1 MEAEQRRAA
10 KEQMIAL
17 MQTGHRWQEAVAKA
31 GLQVSRSTAYRLL
44 RQVRSRGEAAFEDG
58 RHGHPAKLR
67 TDERAWL
74 EAYCH
79 TSPGT
84 PSRVVQTA
92 FQERFGIQISL
103 GYLNQV
109 RANLGLGSRT
119 HEVEKKTR
127 FVPAKSNPSGKRV
140 PGDCSWLRQP
150 RRLVCS
156 PRWKSPRLRVH
167 PVAIRAWRIFQRG
180 LVTCWCERCSFSG
193 QSDWIA
199 HGICAATQVMGW
211 ACSRADL
218 GPMDISTPNASS
230 HRSLKRTERTPSRM
244 GSHSGQRACGT
255 HRPLQHKRWS
265 LSTTS
270 MGTASLSTLTR

>member
-17 MQTGHRWQEAVAKA
+17 MQTGHRWQEASAQA

-44 RQVRSRGEAAFEDG
+44 RQVRSRGKAAFEDG
-58 RHGHPAKLR
+58 RHGHPVKLR

-109 RANLGLGSRT
+109 HAGNRRVCVYSQW
-119 HEVEKKTR
+119 R
-127 FVPAKSNPSGKRV
+127 FA
-140 PGDCSWLRQP
+140 PGASCS
-150 RRLVCS
+150 
-156 PRWKSPRLRVH
+156 
-167 PVAIRAWRIFQRG
+167 A
-180 LVTCWCERCSFSG
+180 
-193 QSDWIA
+193 
-199 HGICAATQVMGW
+199 
-211 ACSRADL
+211 
-218 GPMDISTPNASS
+218 PMEPTN
-230 HRSLKRTERTPSRM
+230 R
-244 GSHSGQRACGT
+244 
-255 HRPLQHKRWS
+255 
-265 LSTTS
+265 
-270 MGTASLSTLTR
+270 

>member
-1 MEAEQRRAA
+1 M
-10 KEQMIAL
+10 
-17 MQTGHRWQEAVAKA
+17 
-31 GLQVSRSTAYRLL
+31 
-44 RQVRSRGEAAFEDG
+44 RSRGKAAFEDG

-74 EAYCH
+74 ETYCH

-119 HEVEKKTR
+119 HEGEKKTR
-127 FVPAKSNPSGKRV
+127 FVLAKSNPSGKRV
-140 PGDCSWLRQP
+140 QGDCSWLRQP
-150 RRLVCS
+150 RRLACS
-156 PRWKSPRLRVH
+156 PRWKLPCLRVL
-167 PVAIRAWRIFQRG
+167 PVAIRAWRTFQRG
-180 LVTCWCERCSFSG
+180 LVTCWCEPCSFSG
-193 QSDWIA
+193 RSDWIA
-199 HGICAATQVMGW
+199 HGICAATRVMGW
-211 ACSRADL
+211 ACSRADPGL
-218 GPMDISTPNASS
+218 WIFL
-230 HRSLKRTERTPSRM
+230 HRTLPLEDSLKRTERTPSRM
-244 GSHSGQRACGT
+244 GWHSGQRACGT
-255 HRPLQHKRWS
+255 HQPLQHKRWS